1 MHTRFQLRK
10 ANILEVGYVMLM
22 LYFLKGIISLFMG
35 NSPFG
40 MSIYYLHVSWFFV
53 CMKKRAYVFE
63 LSES

>member
-22 LYFLKGIISLFMG
+22 LYFFLKGMISLFMG
-35 NSPFG
+35 NWHV
-40 MSIYYLHVSWFFV
+40 YLLPLFF
-53 CMKKRAYVFE
+53 MVFDMYEEVGIRVLE

>member
-22 LYFLKGIISLFMG
+22 TYFLKGMISLFMG

-40 MSIYYLHVSWFFV
+40 MSICYLYFLWFLI
-53 CMKKRAYVFE
+53 CMKKWA
-63 LSES
+63 